1 MPIES
6 SQEEK
11 WMAEAKAGNL
21 LAFEKLISHYEH
33 KIYQICFHLLGDH
46 HEAYD
51 VSQEVWIK
59 IWRQLDQFKGEAKIG
74 TWIYRI
80 ATNTCLDW
88 LRKQKKRQKVNVY
101 KGVNSDTEEKKVE
114 KEHCTYWE
122 DISAQLLEKEK
133 QQVLWQG
140 IYELKKN
147 HREIIVLK
155 DIENYSY
162 EEIAAILDLS
172 VGTVKSRLSRA
183 RIQLKK
189 ILEQDKEPYQ
199 SFFASSQIHLTI
211 QKVL

>member
-11 WMAEAKAGNL
+11 WMLEAKSGNL

-33 KIYQICFHLLGDH
+33 KIYQICFHLLGDY

-51 VSQEVWIK
+51 VSQEVCIK
-59 IWRQLDQFKGEAKIG
+59 IWRQLDQFRGEAKIG
-74 TWIYRI
+74 TWIYKI

-88 LRKQKKRQKVNVY
+88 LRKQKRRQSNNVY
-101 KGVNSDTEEKKVE
+101 KSVMSDTEQKKVE
-114 KEHCTYWE
+114 KEHCTGWE
-122 DISAQLLEKEK
+122 DMSAQLLEKER

-147 HREIIVLK
+147 HRVLIVLK

-172 VGTVKSRLSRA
+172 IGTVKSRLSRA

-199 SFFASSQIHLTI
+199 SFFASSEVD
-211 QKVL
+211 KE